1 MKSFTFIFI
10 SVFSGAIAGTFLGVI
25 NLGIVEPFLDNA
37 IGIEVQNAIKDGEA
51 IDQNELQS
59 YRIWQKVG
67 QIAGGTI
74 LGLSFGALFGIT
86 FLFGRNM
93 LPGSNN
99 QRKAVILAGIIWLV
113 IFVVPALKY
122 PPNPPI
128 VGDPETIYERQN
140 MYIIFTAIS
149 GITALSLAVTYKKM
163 GRNQV
168 KKFGVVSF
176 AYGIVMIGA
185 FIIVPQNPLEI
196 TAPIDLVQG
205 FRIASAFSMSV
216 FWLLLGIIF
225 GSLWE
230 KFKPIQNQKIT
241 TF

>member
-10 SVFSGAIAGTFLGVI
+10 SVFSGAIAGTILGVI

-37 IGIEVQNAIKDGEA
+37 IGIEVQNAIKDGKA

-86 FLFGRNM
+86 FIFGRNI

-99 QRKAVILAGIIWLV
+99 LKKAVVLAGIIWLV
-113 IFVVPALKY
+113 IFVIPALKY
-122 PPNPPI
+122 PANPPT
-128 VGDPETIYERQN
+128 VGDPQTIYERQN

-149 GITALSLAVTYKKM
+149 GITALAVAIKYNKM
-163 GRNQV
+163 DRNPV
-168 KKFGVVSF
+168 KKFALISV

-185 FIIVPQNPLEI
+185 FILMPQNHDEI
-196 TAPIDLVQG
+196 TAPMDLVQG
-205 FRIASAFSMSV
+205 FRIASGFSMTI
-216 FWLLLGIIF
+216 FWLVLGIIF

-230 KFKPIQNQKIT
+230 KFKPHENQKIT

>member
-1 MKSFTFIFI
+1 MRGPDTKIT
-10 SVFSGAIAGTFLGVI
+10 AKA
-25 NLGIVEPFLDNA
+25 
-37 IGIEVQNAIKDGEA
+37 
-51 IDQNELQS
+51 S
-59 YRIWQKVG
+59 YIRD
-67 QIAGGTI
+67 
-74 LGLSFGALFGIT
+74 F
-86 FLFGRNM
+86 
-93 LPGSNN
+93 
-99 QRKAVILAGIIWLV
+99 IWLV

-122 PPNPPI
+122 PPNPPT

-140 MYIIFTAIS
+140 MYIIFTSIS
-149 GITALSLAVTYKKM
+149 GITALALAVAYKKM

-176 AYGIVMIGA
+176 AYGIVMIVA

-205 FRIASAFSMSV
+205 FRIASGFSMSM

>member
-1 MKSFTFIFI
+1 M
-10 SVFSGAIAGTFLGVI
+10 GVI

-37 IGIEVQNAIKDGEA
+37 IGIEVQNAINDGGV

-59 YRIWQKVG
+59 YRIWQKVS
-67 QIAGGTI
+67 QIVGGTI

-86 FLFGRNM
+86 FIFGRNI

-99 QRKAVILAGIIWLV
+99 RKKAVVLAGIIWLV
-113 IFVVPALKY
+113 IFVIPALKY
-122 PPNPPI
+122 PANPPT

-149 GITALSLAVTYKKM
+149 VITALSLAVTYKIM

-216 FWLLLGIIF
+216 FWLLLGVIF

-230 KFKPIQNQKIT
+230 RFKPHENQRIT